1 MARRSKHEHMT
12 VLVKVHPA
20 LKEYIVSIN
29 SGDTLFPE
37 RGSHLWGLVSMHL
50 QLTPPDYTPTPDT
63 STPQDCIRISLFD
76 SHARTWCRDLN
87 RTIWQD
93 SIFRNYLGP
102 EAQRAIARHLMADFK
117 HTFRAYMTG
126 AINNNP
132 DISIAEA
139 IDEFCSDYKITM
151 QQLTVDLLRKDW
163 YRWRMNS
170 QGQTAAPSSWN
181 EHSTSE

>member
-1 MARRSKHEHMT
+1 MARRNKQDHMT

-29 SGDTLFPE
+29 SGDTIYPE

-63 STPQDCIRISLFD
+63 STPDDCIRIALFD
-76 SHARTWCRDLN
+76 SHARTWCNDLN
-87 RTIWQD
+87 RTIWQN
-93 SIFRNYLGP
+93 SIFRNHLGP
-102 EAQRAIARHLMADFK
+102 KAQRAIARHLMADFK

-139 IDEFCSDYKITM
+139 IDEFCSDYRITM
-151 QQLTVDLLRKDW
+151 QQLTIDLLRKDW
-163 YRWRMNS
+163 YRWRMLN
-170 QGQTAAPSSWN
+170 QEQPTAPSSWTQ
-181 EHSTSE
+181 HSTRE

>member
-1 MARRSKHEHMT
+1 MARRNKQDHMT

-29 SGDTLFPE
+29 SGDTIYPE

-63 STPQDCIRISLFD
+63 STPDDCIRIALFD
-76 SHARTWCRDLN
+76 SHARTWCNDLN
-87 RTIWQD
+87 RTIWQN
-93 SIFRNYLGP
+93 SIFRNHLGP
-102 EAQRAIARHLMADFK
+102 KAQRAIARHLMADFK

-139 IDEFCSDYKITM
+139 IDEFCSDYHITM

-163 YRWRMNS
+163 YRWRMLN
-170 QGQTAAPSSWN
+170 QGQATAPSSWT
-181 EHSTSE
+181 EHSSTE